1 MRQLFLLLVFFLSN
15 LSFSQSFEIEPVT
28 FPYSDIIEWKGMGAL
43 LLSKDPSGIEKQINI
58 TLIGEQ
64 TTSIWD
70 QKFTPKNDTY
80 YYISSENARYV
91 YFLDNLDLIN
101 GKVYFSQLNSAGNV
115 KSTSVNL
122 GTAIKKLGSFDYNKL
137 ELINVIVTD
146 KALVHHFRY
155 QDKKNKSVVE
165 IATFTTHHNFLS
177 YAVELGTISYES
189 LKSDQ
194 YGHWEYIGFTNDQI
208 FFAARDYQGKQNG
221 WSIKEYSSK
230 GKAKTGFFISSPK
243 NIIPIENIGF
253 GTTGSY
259 YLEDKATIELGLLTQ
274 INGVFYLVAGQRFGD
289 HGAQITLFKY
299 HENEWEELNQ
309 MKLNYF
315 IEKKNLKLGIYPMNE
330 GVGYHLNHNG
340 YDKVSMIYFEKG
352 KEAPHNDFT
361 KRTIYNPSSVFERKK
376 KEEFNVIL
384 PNGFLRFNTNQLGK
398 AGSVTFEYIKQ

>member
-1 MRQLFLLLVFFLSN
+1 MRNHILLAFLLLAN
-15 LSFSQSFEIEPVT
+15 LSFAQTIEIEPVT

-58 TLIGEQ
+58 TLVGNQ
-64 TTSIWD
+64 PTSIWD
-70 QKFTPKNDTY
+70 QKFTPKNEEY

-91 YFLDNLDLIN
+91 YFLDNLDLFN

-115 KSTSVNL
+115 KSTSIHL
-122 GTAIKKLGSFDYNKL
+122 GNAVKKLGNFDYNKL

-177 YAVELGTISYES
+177 YAVELGSITYES
-189 LKSDQ
+189 LKNEK
-194 YGHWEYIGFTNDQI
+194 YGHWEYVGFTNDQI
-208 FFAARDYQGKQNG
+208 FFAARDYQAKQNG
-221 WSIKEYSSK
+221 WSVKEYTSK
-230 GKAKTGFFISSPK
+230 GKSKTGFFISSPEK
-243 NIIPIENIGF
+243 IIPIENIGF

-259 YLEDKATIELGLLTQ
+259 YLEDKSNLELGLLTQ
-274 INGVFYLVAGQRFGD
+274 INGLFYLVAGQRFGD
-289 HGAQITLFKY
+289 HGAQITLFKLV
-299 HENEWEELNQ
+299 ENEWEELNN

-315 IEKKNLKLGIYPMNE
+315 IEKKNLKLGVYPMNE

-340 YDKVSMIYFEKG
+340 YDKVSMIYFQKG
-352 KEAPHNDFT
+352 KETPHNDFT
-361 KRTIYNPSSVFERKK
+361 ERTIYNPSSVFERKK

-384 PNGFLRFNTNQLGK
+384 SDGFLRFNTNQLGK

>member
-1 MRQLFLLLVFFLSN
+1 MRNFLILAFFLSSII
-15 LSFSQSFEIEPVT
+15 SFSQKIEIEKAT

-58 TLIGEQ
+58 TLVGNHP
-64 TTSIWD
+64 TSIWD
-70 QKFTPKNDTY
+70 QKFTPKNEDY

-91 YFLDNLDLIN
+91 YFLDNLELVN

-122 GTAIKKLGSFDYNKL
+122 GTAVKKLGNYDYNKL
-137 ELINVIVTD
+137 ELVNVIVTD

-177 YAVELGTISYES
+177 YAVELGSVTYES
-189 LKSDQ
+189 LKSDK
-194 YGHWEYIGFTNDQI
+194 YGHWEYVGFTNDQI
-208 FFAARDYQGKQNG
+208 FFAARDYHAKERG
-221 WSIKEYSSK
+221 WSVKEFTSK
-230 GKAKTGFFISSPK
+230 GKSTAGFFISSPEK
-243 NIIPIENIGF
+243 IIPIENIGF

-259 YLEDKATIELGLLTQ
+259 YLEDKATLELGLLTQ
-274 INGVFYLVAGQRFGD
+274 INGKFYLVAGQRFGEQ
-289 HGAQITLFKY
+289 GAQITLFEFI
-299 HENEWEELNQ
+299 ENEWISLNQ

-340 YDKVSMIYFEKG
+340 YDKVSMIYFKEG
-352 KEAPHNDFT
+352 REAPHNDFT

-384 PNGFLRFNTNQLGK
+384 SGGFLRFNTNQLGK
-398 AGSVTFEYIKQ
+398 EGNVNFEYIKQ